1 MWARNLLF
9 AAVCLLGLGALAANI
24 LLQDRIATPR
34 TFQPNRF
41 GQPVVRNASAS
52 ASSSAEPANTQAT
65 NDWQLALSKIN
76 AEFRES
82 WEQKNLEVTPPADS
96 LTLAR
101 RLSLGLTGTIP
112 SLEEIRE
119 LERLPENERLEW
131 WTSRL
136 LEDRR
141 FGDYV
146 GERLARV
153 YVGTDD
159 GPVALYRRRRF
170 VSWLSDQLLQAQP
183 YNEIVQKMIGG
194 NGIWTSKPE
203 LNFIT
208 HTCTENNQGQP
219 DEVRLAARTVRAFLA
234 LRIDCLQC
242 HDDNLGTNFLG
253 DEGAARSSKQADFH
267 QLAAFFAPA
276 KLGLS
281 GVQDTGDVYRF
292 KYLKAEKEETVPVA
306 VPYGADLLTGSG
318 TRREQ
323 LAQWVTHPQNK
334 PFARAMVNRM
344 WAIVC
349 GRPLVEP
356 IDEIPLHGTY
366 PPALE
371 TLADDFVQHGH
382 DLQRLIRLIAAS
394 DAFQR
399 ASHADFEITADHEAA
414 WAAFPLSRLQPQQ
427 MAGAMI
433 QSSSL
438 NTLDEQNAH
447 IIWLLAKNDQT
458 REFVRRYGDLGE
470 DEFSD
475 RGGTIPQRLL
485 LMNGELVN
493 ERTSENIVAN
503 AATRIVTVTP
513 RAESAIDAAYLAVLT
528 RRATAEEKAV
538 FVPRL
543 EAARGDFR
551 RRVLEDLYW
560 VLVNST
566 EFSWNH

>member
-9 AAVCLLGLGALAANI
+9 ATVCLLGAGGLASNI
-24 LLQDRIATPR
+24 LLQDRVATPR
-34 TFQPNRF
+34 SFEPGRF
-41 GQPVVRNASAS
+41 GDLSKARPTTDK
-52 ASSSAEPANTQAT
+52 PTQQ
-65 NDWQLALSKIN
+65 NDWQRTLAKLD
-76 AEFRES
+76 AEFVEEWKKQDLQPTQR
-82 WEQKNLEVTPPADS
+82 ADD

-112 SLEEIRE
+112 SLEEIRAIE
-119 LERLPENERLEW
+119 QLPEGQRLEW

-159 GPVALYRRRRF
+159 GPVILYRRRRF
-170 VSWLSDQLLQAQP
+170 VKWLSDQLLAGKP
-183 YNEIVQKMIGG
+183 YNEIAQQMIGG

-203 LNFIT
+203 LNYIT
-208 HTCTENNQGQP
+208 HTCVESNQGQP

-242 HDDNLGTNFLG
+242 HDDNLGTNQLG
-253 DEGAARSSKQADFH
+253 DDGAPRESKQEDFH
-267 QLAAFFAPA
+267 QIAAFFAPA
-276 KLGLS
+276 RLQLT
-281 GVQDTGDVYRF
+281 GVQESTEKKDIDYNF
-292 KYLKAEKEETVPVA
+292 KYLKAEKEVVVPPKA
-306 VPYGADLLTGSG
+306 PYRADLLDAHG

-323 LAQWVTHPQNK
+323 LARWTTHPQNK
-334 PFARAMVNRM
+334 PFARAIVNRM

-356 IDEIPLHGTY
+356 IDEIPLHGPY
-366 PPALE
+366 PPGLE
-371 TLADDFVQHGH
+371 VLAEDFVAHGH

-394 DAFQR
+394 EAFRR
-399 ASHADFEITADHEAA
+399 ASDADFEITPDHEKA

-438 NTLDEQNAH
+438 NTLDEKNAH

-458 REFVRRYGDLGE
+458 QQFVRRYGDLGE
-470 DEFSD
+470 DEFTD

-485 LMNGELVN
+485 LMNGELVD
-493 ERTSENIVAN
+493 ERTKQNPIAN
-503 AATRIVTVTP
+503 AATRIALVTP
-513 RAESAIDAAYLAVLT
+513 DAEAAINAAYLAVLT
-528 RRATAEEKAV
+528 RRASPEEKAI

-543 EAARGDFR
+543 AAARGEFR
-551 RRVLEDLYW
+551 LRVMEDLYW

>member
-9 AAVCLLGLGALAANI
+9 AAVCLLGAGALASNI

-34 TFQPNRF
+34 TFEPNRF
-41 GQPVVRNASAS
+41 GNPTAAAVP
-52 ASSSAEPANTQAT
+52 AEKQ
-65 NDWQLALSKIN
+65 NDWQRTLTKIN
-76 AEFRES
+76 AEFQGH
-82 WEQKNLEVTPPADS
+82 WQKEGLQSTARADD

-119 LERLPENERLEW
+119 LEHLPEGERLEW

-153 YVGTDD
+153 YVGTED
-159 GPVALYRRRRF
+159 GPFIRFRRRRF
-170 VSWLSDQLLQAQP
+170 VEWISNQLLARTP
-183 YNEIVQKMIGG
+183 YDEMAREMIGSDG
-194 NGIWTSKPE
+194 LWTTNPAINYVT
-203 LNFIT
+203 L
-208 HTCTENNQGQP
+208 TCTEANKEQP

-242 HDDNLGTNFLG
+242 HDDNLGTNNLG
-253 DEGAARSSKQADFH
+253 DDGAPRESKQEDFH

-276 KLGLS
+276 KLGL
-281 GVQDTGDVYRF
+281 TGIYESKDEYQF
-292 KYLKAEKEETVPVA
+292 KYLRAEKEAQVPA
-306 VPYGADLLTGSG
+306 KVPYRADLMAPGG

-323 LAQWVTHPQNK
+323 LARWTTHPQNK
-334 PFARAMVNRM
+334 PFARAIVNRM

-356 IDEIPLHGTY
+356 IDEIPLHGPY
-366 PPALE
+366 PPGME
-371 TLADDFVQHGH
+371 VLADDFVAHGH
-382 DLQRLIRLIAAS
+382 DLQRLIRLISAS
-394 DAFQR
+394 DAFTR
-399 ASHADFEITADHEAA
+399 ASHADFEITPQHEKA

-433 QSSSL
+433 QSASL

-447 IIWLLAKNDQT
+447 IIWLLAKSQQT
-458 REFVRRYGDLGE
+458 QQFVQRYGDLGE
-470 DEFSD
+470 DEFTD

-485 LMNGELVN
+485 LMNGELVT
-493 ERTSENIVAN
+493 ERTTENLIAN

-513 RAESAIDAAYLAVLT
+513 KAEAAIDAAYLAVLT
-528 RRATAEEKAV
+528 RRPTAEEKEV

-543 EAARGDFR
+543 EAARGTQR

>member
-9 AAVCLLGLGALAANI
+9 GVVCLCGVLALASNI
-24 LLQDRIATPR
+24 LLQDRIATPSS
-34 TFQPNRF
+34 FEPGRF
-41 GQPVVRNASAS
+41 GDLTKVSNK
-52 ASSSAEPANTQAT
+52 PAAAQ
-65 NDWQLALSKIN
+65 NDWQRTDAKLN
-76 AEFRES
+76 AEFHAKWKEDGL
-82 WEQKNLEVTPPADS
+82 QATPRADD

-112 SLEEIRE
+112 SLEEVRAIE
-119 LERLPENERLEW
+119 QLPEGQRLEW

-159 GPVALYRRRRF
+159 GPVLLYRRRRF
-170 VSWLSDQLLQAQP
+170 VNWLSDQLLERRPYDEIAQ
-183 YNEIVQKMIGG
+183 QMIGG
-194 NGIWTSKPE
+194 NGIWTSQPA
-203 LNFIT
+203 LNYIT

-242 HDDNLGTNFLG
+242 HDDNLGTNNLG
-253 DEGAARSSKQADFH
+253 DDGAPRESKQEDFH

-281 GVQDTGDVYRF
+281 GVYESKDEYQF
-292 KYLKAEKEETVPVA
+292 KYLKAEKDVTVPA
-306 VPYGADLLTGSG
+306 AAPYRADLLTPGGS
-318 TRREQ
+318 RREQ
-323 LAQWVTHPQNK
+323 LARWTTHPQNM
-334 PFARAMVNRM
+334 PFARAIVNRM

-356 IDEIPLHGTY
+356 IDEIPLHGPY
-366 PPALE
+366 PPGLE
-371 TLADDFVQHGH
+371 VLAEDFVSHGH

-394 DAFQR
+394 EPFLR
-399 ASHADFEITADHEAA
+399 ASTAEFEITPQHEKS

-433 QSSSL
+433 QSASL
-438 NTLDEQNAH
+438 NTLDEKNAH
-447 IIWLLAKNDQT
+447 IIWLLAKNEQT
-458 REFVRRYGDLGE
+458 QQFVRRYGDLGE
-470 DEFSD
+470 DEFTD

-485 LMNGELVN
+485 LMNGELVQ
-493 ERTSENIVAN
+493 ERTNENIIAN

-513 RAESAIDAAYLAVLT
+513 SAAAAIDAAYLAVLT
-528 RRATAEEKAV
+528 RRPTVEEKEV

-543 EAARGDFR
+543 AAARGDER

>member
-1 MWARNLLF
+1 MWVRDALF
-9 AAVCLLGLGALAANI
+9 AVVCLAGMAALASNI
-24 LLQDRIATPR
+24 LLKDRLTSPR
-34 TFQPNRF
+34 SFSPERF
-41 GQPVVRNASAS
+41 GNLQQANGTASD
-52 ASSSAEPANTQAT
+52 Q
-65 NDWQLALSKIN
+65 NDWQQTLTRLN
-76 AEFRES
+76 AAFQQS
-82 WEQKNLEVTPPADS
+82 WDKQNLQVAPRADD

-112 SLEEIRE
+112 SLEEIRA
-119 LERLPENERLEW
+119 LEAVPEGERIEW
-131 WTSRL
+131 WVSRL

-146 GERLARV
+146 GERLGRA

-159 GPVALYRRRRF
+159 GPLAVYRRRRF
-170 VSWLSDQLLQAQP
+170 VNWLSNQLLEATP
-183 YNEIVQKMIGG
+183 YNEIAQRMIAG

-203 LNFIT
+203 INYIT

-253 DEGAARSSKQADFH
+253 DEGAPRASKQADFH

-281 GVQDTGDVYRF
+281 GVQESDEKYKF
-292 KYLKAEKEETVPVA
+292 KYLKADEEVLVPAA
-306 VPYGADLLTGSG
+306 VPYRADLLGADG
-318 TRREQ
+318 TSREQ
-323 LAQWVTHPQNK
+323 LARWVTHPENK
-334 PFARAMVNRM
+334 PFARAIVNRM

-349 GRPLVEP
+349 GRPLIEP
-356 IDEIPLHGTY
+356 IDDIPLHGQY
-366 PPALE
+366 PPGLE
-371 TLADDFVQHGH
+371 VLSDDLVAHGH

-399 ASHADFEITADHEAA
+399 ASVAEFEITTAHEAA

-438 NTLDEQNAH
+438 NTLDEHNAH
-447 IIWLLAKNDQT
+447 IIWLLAKSSQT
-458 REFVRRYGDLGE
+458 QDFVRQYGDLGE
-470 DEFSD
+470 DEFTD
-475 RGGTIPQRLL
+475 RGGTVPQRLL
-485 LMNGELVN
+485 LMNGELVK
-493 ERTSENIVAN
+493 ERTTENIVTN

-513 RAESAIDAAYLAVLT
+513 NAESAIDAAYLAVLT
-528 RRATAEEKAV
+528 RRASAEEKAV

-543 EAARGDFR
+543 QAARGRDR
-551 RRVLEDLYW
+551 REVLEDLYW
-560 VLVNST
+560 VLVNGT